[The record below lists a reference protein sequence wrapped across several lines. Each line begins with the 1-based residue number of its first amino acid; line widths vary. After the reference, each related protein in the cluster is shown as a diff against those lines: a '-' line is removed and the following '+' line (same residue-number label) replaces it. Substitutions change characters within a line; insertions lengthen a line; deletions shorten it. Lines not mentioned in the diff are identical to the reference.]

1 MRIEPTRVLTDL
13 RCNNACRFCDQGDK
27 AGRAASPDDL
37 LARVSRLGESG
48 EKALT
53 FCGGEATLD
62 LALLEAAVQHARA
75 RGFNE
80 VGVHTNGRMLAYPGA
95 AARLKKAGVTR
106 FDVSLHGAEEL
117 AHDWI
122 TRTAGSF
129 AHTMAG
135 LRQVMRLRVRLRMHM
150 VLVRSNFRQAPQV
163 ATLAG
168 RAGAKELHLRFVVPE
183 GWAADPDSMPSLVPR
198 FSVVAGH
205 LEETRAAARSAGLLL
220 RLHDF
225 PDCRLAGSLRR
236 LLVRGRTPWIGLE
249 ESEWRRAEPVF
260 PEACKGCAARANCC
274 GLAPAYIERY
284 GTEELRPLRR
294 SGSRAGQGR
303 RATAKERA

>member
-1 MRIEPTRVLTDL
+1 MRPEPTRVLTDL
-13 RCNNACRFCDQGDK
+13 RCNNACRFCDQGDNK
-27 AGRAASPDDL
+27 EGRAASEEEL
-37 LARVSRLGESG
+37 EARVSALAESG

-53 FCGGEATLD
+53 LCGGEATLD
-62 LALLEAAVQHARA
+62 LALLEGAVQHARST
-75 RGFNE
+75 GFRD

-135 LRQVMRLRVRLRMHM
+135 LRQVMRLRARLRLHM
-150 VLVRSNFRQAPQV
+150 VLVRSNYRQAPRV

-183 GWAADPDSMPSLVPR
+183 GWAADADSMPSLLPR
-198 FSVVAGH
+198 FSVVAPH
-205 LEETRAAARSAGLLL
+205 LKETQSKAKAAGVAL

-225 PDCRLAGSLRR
+225 PDCQAGGMRR
-236 LLVRGRTPWIGLE
+236 LVVRGRTPWTGLE
-249 ESEWRRAEPVF
+249 ESGWLRAPLVF
-260 PEACKGCAARANCC
+260 PAVCGGCGARATCC
-274 GLAPAYIERY
+274 GLAPGYLERY
-284 GTEELRPLRR
+284 GTEELSPLRR
-294 SGSRAGQGR
+294 SGSRAGQGP
-303 RATAKERA
+303 RASAKERA